1 MGWSILADAV
11 LVLHGAFIAWATL
24 GALAVWRWPVLVWAH
39 LPALAWG
46 VWIEAS
52 AGICPL
58 TPLENALRHGD
69 RTAPVEITLTEA
81 GVLTVANEGPVVP
94 SDTLSRLTRRFERVR
109 FDRDGSGLGLAIV
122 SAIAERIG
130 GRLELKSPR
139 PGRDSGFEARMVLG
153 GNSSMRAS

>member
-52 AGICPL
+52 AGLCPL
-58 TPLENALRHGD
+58 TPLEMALRHRAGQGTYAGSFID
-69 RTAPVEITLTEA
+69 HHLGALIYPQGLTPQA
-81 GVLTVANEGPVVP
+81 QLRIAV
-94 SDTLSRLTRRFERVR
+94 
-109 FDRDGSGLGLAIV
+109 GLAAFNLV
-122 SAIAERIG
+122 LYGLIAWR
-130 GRLELKSPR
+130 RLR
-139 PGRDSGFEARMVLG
+139 ARR
-153 GNSSMRAS
+153 MR